1 MDLTN
6 FLHSTKSPN
15 FHSEERLVNKEESAL
30 LVYLYYYLLVY
41 DPNPH
46 CVLVAGRWLPAVST
60 CMRQS
65 RGKPAQQSPSLSAP
79 PRQPPIMCKL
89 ICKPKFLSRMDSL
102 VFLNSYLVLSLCF
115 VLWFQ
120 NICIFLPIFFVNSSF
135 IF

>member
-89 ICKPKFLSRMDSL
+89 IFKPKFL
-102 VFLNSYLVLSLCF
+102 VEWTV
-115 VLWFQ
+115 W
-120 NICIFLPIFFVNSSF
+120 SF
-135 IF
+135 